1 MRSVVKWLW
10 LPVLIAFG
18 WSAWVLWSRH
28 AENAE
33 IERRAE
39 QKSAAETRKVLQ
51 AVGGEDLKVLMFYA
65 NPPVVQRG
73 ERGLLCYGV
82 SINAKEVHIDPPVDG
97 VRPSISRCVEVRPGK
112 DTSYTL
118 TTKDGQGKEASQTVS
133 VRVR

>member
-1 MRSVVKWLW
+1 MRAVVRWLW

-28 AENAE
+28 AENAD

-39 QKSAAETRKVLQ
+39 QKSAAETRKVLD

-82 SINAKEVHIDPPVDG
+82 SMSAKEVHIDPPVDG
-97 VRPSISRCVEVRPGK
+97 VSPSISRCVEVRPSK
-112 DTSYTL
+112 DTNYTL
-118 TTKDGQGKEASQTVS
+118 TAKDGQGKETSQTVS

>member
-82 SINAKEVHIDPPVDG
+82 SISAKEVQIDPPVDG
-97 VRPSISRCVEVRPGK
+97 VSPSISRCVEVRPGK

-118 TTKDGQGKEASQTVS
+118 IAKDGQGKEASQTVS
-133 VRVR
+133 IRVH